1 MSRLDLDTENA
12 LESGESNSSTDDEPV
27 QYRPRLGGRRVRDV
41 DAGAPRRDLSPPS
54 ARPRVSSV
62 VLASTALGLQ
72 LRSLDVLLCG
82 N

>member
-1 MSRLDLDTENA
+1 MSQFDLDAENA
-12 LESGESNSSTDDEPV
+12 TESGEFGSDTDDEPV
-27 QYRPRLGGRRVRDV
+27 QYRPRLGGRRVRDA
-41 DAGAPRRDLSPPS
+41 DAGAPRRDLSLPG

-72 LRSLDVLLCG
+72 LRSPDVLPCG